1 MTMESGAGL
10 DPERS
15 NLDSCEPTR
24 TRVAIGHPSNHMA
37 VERRLAE
44 SSLPNQRY
52 GFQIRKIADICLK
65 HLAPNACSGTIAT
78 QGIS

>member
-1 MTMESGAGL
+1 
-10 DPERS
+10 
-15 NLDSCEPTR
+15 
-24 TRVAIGHPSNHMA
+24 MA